1 MGTPRAVLLGF
12 LVLASPCVSFGQ
24 KVIASRTT
32 TTLSLQTT
40 KDVVRAGVVV
50 KLTAKISSAS
60 SLISR
65 GQVKFC
71 DADTARCDGLAI
83 VGVAQ
88 VDPNGSATL
97 TLTLGPG
104 NYHFR
109 ALFCGTPRSDPPAS
123 ASNSSVQAISIRG
136 TASTAD
142 GGGELI

>member
-1 MGTPRAVLLGF
+1 MGALRAVFLGF
-12 LVLASPCVSFGQ
+12 LVIAGPCASFGQ
-24 KVIASRTT
+24 KVNDSRTT
-32 TTLSLQTT
+32 TTLSLQATEE
-40 KDVVRAGVVV
+40 VVRAGVVV
-50 KLTAKISSAS
+50 KLTAKISSVL

-65 GQVKFC
+65 GQVRFC
-71 DADTARCDGLAI
+71 DADAARCDGLAI

-88 VDPNGSATL
+88 VNPNGSATL

-123 ASNSSVQAISIRG
+123 ASNSSIQAISIKG
-136 TASTAD
+136 TASIAD